1 MRQNILIQY
10 FQWHFAEMPKEILR
24 IWKNYFR
31 YYSYLFSIPL
41 LLKTLFAPWRKYS
54 WSYGRGFNVRRWAEA
69 FVSNSFSRIIGAIMR
84 SFLILAGMIMEIFV
98 LIIGGIIFLLWMLAP
113 IVIVMCFILGIN
125 YLF

>member
-1 MRQNILIQY
+1 
-10 FQWHFAEMPKEILR
+10 MPKEILR
-24 IWKNYFR
+24 IWKNYLR

-54 WSYGRGFNVRRWAEA
+54 WSYGRGFNIRRWAEA

-84 SFLILAGMIMEIFV
+84 SFLIIIGIIMEIFV
-98 LIIGGIIFLLWMLAP
+98 LIIGGLVFLLWMLAP
-113 IVIVMCFILGIN
+113 IVIVICFILGIN